1 MNVITL
7 TGSKIATLTC
17 GSLHLAEKLADN
29 SDEEITILCDIG
41 NNSTTTYLIRKEC
54 ELIST
59 RLPFG
64 SSIYT
69 TGEES
74 LNSEFFSRLDSSIK
88 KILKNNNLKFDG
100 KVFINGNGID
110 NMLSKNS
117 HINEGFI
124 QIPNNNY
131 KVDSDKDFN
140 IVLNQTL
147 LNSFSNLIDIIAK

>member
-29 SDEEITILCDIG
+29 SDEEVTIFCDIG
-41 NNSTTTYLIRKEC
+41 NNTTTIYLIRKEC
-54 ELIST
+54 ELITT

-64 SSIYT
+64 SSIYI
-69 TGEES
+69 TGQTS
-74 LNSEFFSRLDSSIK
+74 LNNELFSRLDSSIK
-88 KILKNNNLKFDG
+88 KILKNNNLKFDA
-100 KVFINGNGID
+100 KVYINGNGID
-110 NMLSKNS
+110 NMLSINN

-124 QIPNNNY
+124 KIPSNNY
-131 KVDSDKDFN
+131 KVDTDKDLN
-140 IVLNQTL
+140 ITLNQTL